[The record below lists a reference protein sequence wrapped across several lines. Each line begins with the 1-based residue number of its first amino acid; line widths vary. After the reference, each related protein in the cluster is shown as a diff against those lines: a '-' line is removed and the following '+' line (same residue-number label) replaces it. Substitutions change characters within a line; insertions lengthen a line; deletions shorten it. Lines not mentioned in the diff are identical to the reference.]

1 MHVTFSIE
9 PFVLAAEEAKAC
21 SCQGPAQSLLYHLQA
36 GDPEAALNLLE
47 EMETA
52 TPGMLQHCRLH
63 FSGYGIWR
71 FPNCNSETSEA
82 EFVGE
87 ASSALASNLEC
98 CMVLPCSLTMDA

>member
-21 SCQGPAQSLLYHLQA
+21 SCQGRAQSLLYHLQA

-52 TPGMLQHCRLH
+52 TPGMLQHCRLI
-63 FSGYGIWR
+63 FPDMEFGDFRTATPRLQKPSSSGR
-71 FPNCNSETSEA
+71 H
-82 EFVGE
+82 
-87 ASSALASNLEC
+87 LQRL
-98 CMVLPCSLTMDA
+98 LPTWNAAWSFHAV